1 MKNSSTFEEK
11 TIKSMNSVVKFK
23 PWVGENYETGI
34 HQGKKLMILGES
46 HYCANPET
54 EATEDITIKVIED
67 LLDPFSEHEGYKNTY
82 TKFAKAVVGEKQ
94 FSDET
99 KKEFWQHVIFYNYVQ
114 TAISGARVSPTTEQ
128 FRNSEQ
134 AFFEIISQYQPDLI
148 IVWGKRLYNNL
159 PQQGTQLPDL
169 QISQGIYAGE
179 SSEVWSYTIGGKTI
193 ALLPITHPS
202 ASMFELQ
209 YHKDL
214 IYQFIEKY

>member
-1 MKNSSTFEEK
+1 
-11 TIKSMNSVVKFK
+11 MNSVVKFK

>member
-1 MKNSSTFEEK
+1 
-11 TIKSMNSVVKFK
+11 MNSVVKFK

-54 EATEDITIKVIED
+54 KATEDITIKVIED

>member
-1 MKNSSTFEEK
+1 
-11 TIKSMNSVVKFK
+11 MNSVVKFK

-214 IYQFIEKY
+214 IHQFIEKY

>member
-1 MKNSSTFEEK
+1 
-11 TIKSMNSVVKFK
+11 MNSVVKFK
-23 PWVGENYETGI
+23 PWVGENYGNGI

-67 LLDPFSEHEGYKNTY
+67 LFDPFSEHEGYKNTY

-114 TAISGARVSPTTEQ
+114 TAISGARLSPTTEQ

>member
-1 MKNSSTFEEK
+1 
-11 TIKSMNSVVKFK
+11 MNSVVKFN

>member
-1 MKNSSTFEEK
+1 
-11 TIKSMNSVVKFK
+11 MNSVVKFK

-54 EATEDITIKVIED
+54 EAIEDITIKIIED
-67 LLDPFSEHEGYKNTY
+67 LLDPFSEYEGYKNTY

>member
-1 MKNSSTFEEK
+1 
-11 TIKSMNSVVKFK
+11 MNSVVKFK
-23 PWVGENYETGI
+23 PWVGENYENGI
-34 HQGKKLMILGES
+34 HKGKKLMILGES

-134 AFFEIISQYQPDLI
+134 AFFEILSQYQPDLI

>member
-11 TIKSMNSVVKFK
+11 IIKSMNSVVKFK

-99 KKEFWQHVIFYNYVQ
+99 KKDFWQHVIFYNYVQ
-114 TAISGARVSPTTEQ
+114 TAISGARIAPTTEQ

-134 AFFEIISQYQPDLI
+134 AFFEVISQYQPDLI

-179 SSEVWSYTIGGKTI
+179 SSEVWSYTIEGKTI

>member
-1 MKNSSTFEEK
+1 LKNSSTFEEK
-11 TIKSMNSVVKFK
+11 IIKSMNSVVKFK

-54 EATEDITIKVIED
+54 EATEDITIKIIED

-134 AFFEIISQYQPDLI
+134 AFFEIISQYQPNLI

>member
-1 MKNSSTFEEK
+1 
-11 TIKSMNSVVKFK
+11 MNSVVKFK

-46 HYCANPET
+46 HYCPNPET

-67 LLDPFSEHEGYKNTY
+67 LLDPFSEYEGYKNTY

>member
-11 TIKSMNSVVKFK
+11 IIKSMNSVVKFK

-67 LLDPFSEHEGYKNTY
+67 LLDPFSEYEGYKNTY
-82 TKFAKAVVGEKQ
+82 TKFAKAVVREKQ

-202 ASMFELQ
+202 ASMIELQ

>member
-11 TIKSMNSVVKFK
+11 IIKSMNSVVKFK

-99 KKEFWQHVIFYNYVQ
+99 KKEFWQHVIFYNYLQ

>member
-11 TIKSMNSVVKFK
+11 IIKSMNSVVKFK

>member
-1 MKNSSTFEEK
+1 
-11 TIKSMNSVVKFK
+11 MNSVVKFK

-54 EATEDITIKVIED
+54 EAIEDITIKIIED
-67 LLDPFSEHEGYKNTY
+67 LLDPFSEYEGYKNTY
-82 TKFAKAVVGEKQ
+82 TNFAKAVVGEKQ

>member
-1 MKNSSTFEEK
+1 MS
-11 TIKSMNSVVKFK
+11 SVVKFK

-134 AFFEIISQYQPDLI
+134 AFFEIISQYQPNLI

>member
-1 MKNSSTFEEK
+1 
-11 TIKSMNSVVKFK
+11 MNSVVKFK

-99 KKEFWQHVIFYNYVQ
+99 KKEFWQHVIFYNYLQ

>member
-1 MKNSSTFEEK
+1 
-11 TIKSMNSVVKFK
+11 MNSVVKFK

-67 LLDPFSEHEGYKNTY
+67 LLDPFSEYEGYKNTY

>member
-1 MKNSSTFEEK
+1 
-11 TIKSMNSVVKFK
+11 MNSVVKFK

-46 HYCANPET
+46 HYCAKPET
-54 EATEDITIKVIED
+54 EATEDITIKIIED

>member
-1 MKNSSTFEEK
+1 
-11 TIKSMNSVVKFK
+11 MNSVVKFK

-82 TKFAKAVVGEKQ
+82 TKFAKSVVGEKQ
-94 FSDET
+94 FTEES
-99 KKEFWQHVIFYNYVQ
+99 KKDFWQHVIFYNYVQ
-114 TAISGARVSPTTEQ
+114 TAISGARIAPTTEQ

-134 AFFEIISQYQPDLI
+134 AFFEILSQYHPDLI

-179 SSEVWSYTIGGKTI
+179 SSEVWSYTIEGKTI

>member
-1 MKNSSTFEEK
+1 
-11 TIKSMNSVVKFK
+11 MNSDVKFL
-23 PWVGENYETGI
+23 PWVGEKYEKGI
-34 HQGKKLMILGES
+34 KYGKKIMILGES

-54 EATEDITIKVIED
+54 EATKDITIKVIED

>member
-1 MKNSSTFEEK
+1 
-11 TIKSMNSVVKFK
+11 MNSVVKFK

-54 EATEDITIKVIED
+54 EATEDITIKIIED
-67 LLDPFSEHEGYKNTY
+67 LLDPFSEYEGYKNTY

-193 ALLPITHPS
+193 VLLPITHPS

>member
-1 MKNSSTFEEK
+1 
-11 TIKSMNSVVKFK
+11 MNSVVKFK

-54 EATEDITIKVIED
+54 EATENITIKIIED

-134 AFFEIISQYQPDLI
+134 AFFEIISQYQPNLI

>member
-1 MKNSSTFEEK
+1 
-11 TIKSMNSVVKFK
+11 
-23 PWVGENYETGI
+23 
-34 HQGKKLMILGES
+34 MILGES

-94 FSDET
+94 FSEES

-134 AFFEIISQYQPDLI
+134 AFFEILSQYQPDLI

>member
-1 MKNSSTFEEK
+1 
-11 TIKSMNSVVKFK
+11 MNSVVKFK

-54 EATEDITIKVIED
+54 EVTEDITIKVIED

-134 AFFEIISQYQPDLI
+134 AFFEILSQYQPDLI

>member
-1 MKNSSTFEEK
+1 
-11 TIKSMNSVVKFK
+11 MNSVVKFK

-114 TAISGARVSPTTEQ
+114 TSISGARLSPTTEQ

>member
-1 MKNSSTFEEK
+1 
-11 TIKSMNSVVKFK
+11 MNSVVKFK

-99 KKEFWQHVIFYNYVQ
+99 KKEFWQQVIFYNYVQ

>member
-1 MKNSSTFEEK
+1 
-11 TIKSMNSVVKFK
+11 MNSVVKFK

-34 HQGKKLMILGES
+34 HQGKKLLILGES
-46 HYCANPET
+46 HYCANSET
-54 EATEDITIKVIED
+54 KATEDITIKVIED

-114 TAISGARVSPTTEQ
+114 TAISGARIAPTAEQ
-128 FRNSEQ
+128 FKNSEQ

>member
-1 MKNSSTFEEK
+1 
-11 TIKSMNSVVKFK
+11 MNSVVKFK

-54 EATEDITIKVIED
+54 EATEDITIKIIED

-134 AFFEIISQYQPDLI
+134 AFFEIISQYQPNLI

>member
-11 TIKSMNSVVKFK
+11 IIKSMNSVVKFK

-179 SSEVWSYTIGGKTI
+179 SSEVWSYTIEGKTI

>member
-1 MKNSSTFEEK
+1 MKNSSTFDEK

-23 PWVGENYETGI
+23 PWVGENYENGI
-34 HQGKKLMILGES
+34 HKGKKLMILGES

-134 AFFEIISQYQPDLI
+134 AFFEILSQYQPDLI

>member
-1 MKNSSTFEEK
+1 
-11 TIKSMNSVVKFK
+11 MNSVVKFK
-23 PWVGENYETGI
+23 PWVGENYENGI
-34 HQGKKLMILGES
+34 HKGKKLMILGES

-159 PQQGTQLPDL
+159 PQQGSQLPDL

>member
-1 MKNSSTFEEK
+1 
-11 TIKSMNSVVKFK
+11 MNSVVKFK

-67 LLDPFSEHEGYKNTY
+67 LLDPFSEYEGYKNTY

-114 TAISGARVSPTTEQ
+114 TAISGARVSPTTE
-128 FRNSEQ
+128 
-134 AFFEIISQYQPDLI
+134 
-148 IVWGKRLYNNL
+148 
-159 PQQGTQLPDL
+159 
-169 QISQGIYAGE
+169 
-179 SSEVWSYTIGGKTI
+179 
-193 ALLPITHPS
+193 
-202 ASMFELQ
+202 
-209 YHKDL
+209 
-214 IYQFIEKY
+214 

>member
-1 MKNSSTFEEK
+1 
-11 TIKSMNSVVKFK
+11 MNSVVKFK
-23 PWVGENYETGI
+23 PWVGENYENGI
-34 HQGKKLMILGES
+34 HKGKKLMILGES

-114 TAISGARVSPTTEQ
+114 TSISGARLSPTTEQ